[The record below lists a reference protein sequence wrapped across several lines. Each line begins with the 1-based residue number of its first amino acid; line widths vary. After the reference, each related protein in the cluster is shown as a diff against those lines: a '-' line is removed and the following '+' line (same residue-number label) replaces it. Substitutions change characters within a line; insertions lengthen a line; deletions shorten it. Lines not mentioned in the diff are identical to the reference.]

1 MAYAGYG
8 AQNGS
13 AVATA
18 ISARRA
24 AYESKGCDVRHL
36 ESQLSQVS
44 SVLRHAHAW
53 RPQQAVKALCREKP
67 AS

>member
-13 AVATA
+13 AVVTA

-24 AYESKGCDVRHL
+24 ASESKGCDEASGISASRVGAYPALVPMASEFAIR
-36 ESQLSQVS
+36 
-44 SVLRHAHAW
+44 
-53 RPQQAVKALCREKP
+53 AVK
-67 AS
+67 S

>member
-24 AYESKGCDVRHL
+24 ACESKGRDVRHL

-44 SVLRHAHAW
+44 SAIRSGADG
-53 RPQQAVKALCREKP
+53 E
-67 AS
+67 